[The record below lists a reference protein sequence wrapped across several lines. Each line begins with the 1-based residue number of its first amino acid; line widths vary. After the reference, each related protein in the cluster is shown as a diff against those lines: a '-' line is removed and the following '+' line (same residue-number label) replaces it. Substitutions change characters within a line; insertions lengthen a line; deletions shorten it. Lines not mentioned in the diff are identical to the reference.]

1 MNEVQKEINNAYK
14 MISTIAVS
22 GDAVD
27 TIAACK
33 MSLRCAFKL
42 AEDKPEEDEDKPE
55 EDKEG

>member
-42 AEDKPEEDEDKPE
+42 AEDKPEEDKPE

>member
-1 MNEVQKEINNAYK
+1 MNKVQKEINNAYK

-27 TIAACK
+27 TIASCK

-42 AEDKPEEDEDKPE
+42 AEDKPEED
-55 EDKEG
+55 KEG